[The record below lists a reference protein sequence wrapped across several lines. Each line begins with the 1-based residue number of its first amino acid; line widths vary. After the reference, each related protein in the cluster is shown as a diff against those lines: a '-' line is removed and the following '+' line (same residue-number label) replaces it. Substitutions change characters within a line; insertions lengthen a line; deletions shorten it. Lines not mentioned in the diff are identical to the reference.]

1 MAVALFGPFL
11 WEILVDVLG
20 FLGAQFP
27 QFAILMRSSSHC
39 ESNCAPP
46 LCYLPCLLKSKDD
59 AGGDLVSG
67 SPSPAAVAEEKP
79 PVVQKIEEA
88 AAATGGGDDDDDKGC
103 KVVAVASKS
112 CLKRADC
119 VDSSKDVM
127 KGNVK
132 WKDLLGKD
140 LTQVKEFEPRY
151 GLSGCHVS

>member
-1 MAVALFGPFL
+1 
-11 WEILVDVLG
+11 
-20 FLGAQFP
+20 
-27 QFAILMRSSSHC
+27 MRSSSHC

-67 SPSPAAVAEEKP
+67 SPSPAAVAEDRP

-88 AAATGGGDDDDDKGC
+88 AAATGGDDDDKGC

-119 VDSSKDVM
+119 VDSSKDVV

-132 WKDLLGKD
+132 WRDLLGKED

-151 GLSGCHVS
+151 GLSCCRVS

>member
-1 MAVALFGPFL
+1 
-11 WEILVDVLG
+11 
-20 FLGAQFP
+20 
-27 QFAILMRSSSHC
+27 MRSSSYC

-59 AGGDLVSG
+59 AGGDLESE
-67 SPSPAAVAEEKP
+67 SPSPAAVAEDKP

-88 AAATGGGDDDDDKGC
+88 AAATSGDDDDEKGC
-103 KVVAVASKS
+103 KEVAVASKS

-119 VDSSKDVM
+119 VDSSKNVV
-127 KGNVK
+127 KGNNVK

-151 GLSGCHVS
+151 ALCSCHVTFVVLLPSSKNCG

>member
-1 MAVALFGPFL
+1 
-11 WEILVDVLG
+11 
-20 FLGAQFP
+20 
-27 QFAILMRSSSHC
+27 MRSSSYC

-59 AGGDLVSG
+59 AGGDLESE
-67 SPSPAAVAEEKP
+67 SPSPAAVAEDKP

-88 AAATGGGDDDDDKGC
+88 AAATGGGDDYDDDEKGC
-103 KVVAVASKS
+103 KEVAVASKS

-119 VDSSKDVM
+119 VDSSKNVV
-127 KGNVK
+127 KGNNVK

-151 GLSGCHVS
+151 ALCSCHVTFLVLVLSSKNCG

>member
-1 MAVALFGPFL
+1 M
-11 WEILVDVLG
+11 
-20 FLGAQFP
+20 
-27 QFAILMRSSSHC
+27 SSSYC

-46 LCYLPCLLKSKDD
+46 LCYLPCLLKSKED
-59 AGGDLVSG
+59 AGGDSASW
-67 SPSPAAVAEEKP
+67 SPSPAAVTEDKP
-79 PVVQKIEEA
+79 PVVQKIEETT
-88 AAATGGGDDDDDKGC
+88 AATAGDDGDEKSY

-119 VDSSKDVM
+119 ADSSNNVV

-151 GLSGCHVS
+151 VLFSCHVSFPVLSS

>member
-1 MAVALFGPFL
+1 
-11 WEILVDVLG
+11 
-20 FLGAQFP
+20 
-27 QFAILMRSSSHC
+27 MRSSSYG

-59 AGGDLVSG
+59 AGGDLESK
-67 SPSPAAVAEEKP
+67 SPSLAAVAEDKP

-88 AAATGGGDDDDDKGC
+88 AAATSGDDDDEKGC
-103 KVVAVASKS
+103 KEVAVASKS

-119 VDSSKDVM
+119 VDSSKNVV
-127 KGNVK
+127 KGNNVK

-151 GLSGCHVS
+151 VLCSCHVTFVVLLPSSKNCG

>member
-1 MAVALFGPFL
+1 
-11 WEILVDVLG
+11 
-20 FLGAQFP
+20 
-27 QFAILMRSSSHC
+27 MRSSSYC

-59 AGGDLVSG
+59 AGGDLESE
-67 SPSPAAVAEEKP
+67 SPSPAAVAEDKP

-88 AAATGGGDDDDDKGC
+88 AAATSGDDDDEKGC
-103 KVVAVASKS
+103 KEVAVASKS

-119 VDSSKDVM
+119 VDSSKNVV
-127 KGNVK
+127 KGNNVK

-151 GLSGCHVS
+151 ALCSCHVTFLVLVLSSKNCG

>member
-1 MAVALFGPFL
+1 MK
-11 WEILVDVLG
+11 
-20 FLGAQFP
+20 
-27 QFAILMRSSSHC
+27 SSSHC

-46 LCYLPCLLKSKDD
+46 LCYLPCLLKSKTMQGVIWYPGLR
-59 AGGDLVSG
+59 ARPL
-67 SPSPAAVAEEKP
+67 SPEDKP

-88 AAATGGGDDDDDKGC
+88 AAATGGDDDDKGC

-119 VDSSKDVM
+119 VDSSKDVV

-132 WKDLLGKD
+132 WRDLLGKED

-151 GLSGCHVS
+151 GLSVAVFPSTILYLVEKLWVMVIL